1 MNTPATFPTL
11 ADLVATIASRRNV
24 TLPPVSE
31 SRE

>member
-1 MNTPATFPTL
+1 MPTQSNL
-11 ADLVATIASRRNV
+11 AEIVATIASRRNV